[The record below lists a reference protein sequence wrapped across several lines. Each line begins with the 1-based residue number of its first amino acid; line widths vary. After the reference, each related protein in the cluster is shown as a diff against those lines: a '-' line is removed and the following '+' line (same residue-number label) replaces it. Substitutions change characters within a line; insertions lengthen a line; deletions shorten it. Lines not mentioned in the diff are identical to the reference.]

1 MQLQSTTFQNN
12 IFGVVHLNHVIIL
25 PQISGVA
32 NIVMQH
38 AGPPTAGASSVYDKR
53 GVFNVLLQALS

>member
-1 MQLQSTTFQNN
+1 MFE
-12 IFGVVHLNHVIIL
+12 VVHLNHLIIL

-32 NIVMQH
+32 NTVMQH

-53 GVFNVLLQALS
+53 VVFNVLLQALS